1 MLLTHRSCVAGRSAQ
16 PFRKWHE
23 SCVILI
29 GTGFMF
35 VEIAAMQRLV
45 LLLGDPVHGFAV
57 TLAAFLAFAGIGSGV
72 AARLDAARSAD
83 GGAWTP
89 GVGLVA
95 FAIAGLA
102 ALHALVGPWLLAP
115 DSGLGAAPRAVLA
128 AAMIAPLAFCMGL
141 PFPLVLARLR
151 MAAPALVPWAWGVNG
166 CASVVA
172 AVLAG
177 LLAMSFGARRLTA
190 LSVLAYMLA
199 AFVQR
204 GVRPPGAGE
213 PSRNHHR

>member
-1 MLLTHRSCVAGRSAQ
+1 MPLTPRSCVAGRSAQ

-57 TLAAFLAFAGIGSGV
+57 TLAAFLAFAGIGSGA

-89 GVGLVA
+89 EVGFVA
-95 FAIAGLA
+95 LPSQGLRRCTPWWGPGCSRRTAG
-102 ALHALVGPWLLAP
+102 
-115 DSGLGAAPRAVLA
+115 S
-128 AAMIAPLAFCMGL
+128 
-141 PFPLVLARLR
+141 
-151 MAAPALVPWAWGVNG
+151 
-166 CASVVA
+166 
-172 AVLAG
+172 
-177 LLAMSFGARRLTA
+177 ARRCA
-190 LSVLAYMLA
+190 PYWR
-199 AFVQR
+199 Q
-204 GVRPPGAGE
+204 P
-213 PSRNHHR
+213 